1 MESFSSCGEFF
12 YSILSQKNSL
22 INKKVCIVVALLVY
36 SCALNA
42 QVLYTDDFDNYN
54 TGYLGTDYKGQIP
67 GQGGWFT
74 HSWHETKS
82 HTPFTIT
89 TETGKG
95 KVLNIT
101 SPFTNRDAFWIYKRN
116 LNNLIANRTPGN
128 NVIKFEIDY
137 FTGVQQNFNAAG
149 NNSGIY
155 VLYNNDVLDNT
166 WETLIQILFDK
177 VDGRFVTGF
186 YQDPDMNFSNS
197 TSLPQFS
204 LPFNT
209 WIKINVYLDYSNR
222 KAYLDV
228 PYFGST
234 YVSDFLKNSTSANL
248 LKDFPPSTILL
259 RIAMQQEDLKFYYTV
274 NKYDD
279 IKLTALN
286 VVPPE
291 VITNLNVN
299 NHLAQQFNLYP
310 NPATHTVNI
319 TNNEN
324 IVIEKVT
331 VFDVSGK
338 EINTYLF
345 TTNESNALIN
355 TSNWASGTYL
365 LHLHTKQGVA
375 VKKVVKK

>member
-1 MESFSSCGEFF
+1 
-12 YSILSQKNSL
+12 
-22 INKKVCIVVALLVY
+22 LLVY

-74 HSWHETKS
+74 YSWYETKD
-82 HTPFTIT
+82 HTPFTLT

-101 SPFTNRDAFWIYKRN
+101 SPLTNRDAFWIYKRN

-137 FTGVQQNFNAAG
+137 FTGVQQNFNVAG

-166 WETLIQILFDK
+166 WEALTQILFDK

-248 LKDFPPSTILL
+248 LKDFPPSTIVLQ
-259 RIAMQQEDLKFYYTV
+259 IAMQQENLKFYYTV

-299 NHLAQQFNLYP
+299 NHLAQPFNLYP

-319 TNNEN
+319 TNIEK